1 METLLNGLTFFSP
14 PPLQGVTTDS
24 ILLAA
29 FAAEHLLEKRAAV
42 CDLCCGSGLLTLLT
56 LARTPRTTFRGV
68 DCDPNACRRYEQNAQ
83 NNQLL
88 NRMSAV
94 CADLTE
100 IRRFFSPG
108 AFDAVIANPPYFE
121 AERGAASPDETR
133 RISRQGCPLET
144 VLSSAAYLLKN
155 GGHLNLC
162 FPAARLAELFSK
174 MSAAWLEP
182 KRLRLAA
189 HTVEKAPSIALVE
202 GVRGARSGLICEPL
216 LILYDSSGRM
226 TETCAALYGEPPC
239 ENERSI
245 L

>member
-68 DCDPNACRRYEQNAQ
+68 DCDPNACRRYEQKAQ

-108 AFDAVIANPPYFE
+108 AFDAVIANPP
-121 AERGAASPDETR
+121 
-133 RISRQGCPLET
+133 
-144 VLSSAAYLLKN
+144 
-155 GGHLNLC
+155 
-162 FPAARLAELFSK
+162 
-174 MSAAWLEP
+174 
-182 KRLRLAA
+182 
-189 HTVEKAPSIALVE
+189 
-202 GVRGARSGLICEPL
+202 
-216 LILYDSSGRM
+216 
-226 TETCAALYGEPPC
+226 
-239 ENERSI
+239 
-245 L
+245 

>member
-1 METLLNGLTFFSP
+1 MEILLNGLTFISP

-24 ILLAA
+24 VLLAA
-29 FAAEHLLEKRAAV
+29 FAAEHLREKHAAV

-56 LARTPRTTFRGV
+56 LARTPCTTFCGV
-68 DCDPNACRRYEQNAQ
+68 DCDLNACRCYTQNAQ
-83 NNQLL
+83 NNRISD
-88 NRMSAV
+88 RMSAR

-108 AFDAVIANPPYFE
+108 AFDAVVANPPYFE
-121 AERGAASPDETR
+121 AERGASSSDETR

-144 VLSSAAYLLKN
+144 VLSSATYLLKN

-174 MSAAWLEP
+174 MSAAGLEP

-189 HTVEKAPSIALVE
+189 HTVEKAPFIALVE
-202 GVRGARSGLICEPL
+202 GIRGAKSGLICEPL
-216 LILYDSSGRM
+216 LILCDSSGRM
-226 TETCAALYGEPPC
+226 TDACAAIYGVPPC
-239 ENERSI
+239 ENERSFH
-245 L
+245 